1 LEEEM
6 TRTGIGFEERL
17 ISAVCA
23 VSPVGNGSLEQP
35 FSSDVNGFGS
45 LLTATVIAAAT
56 STKRN
61 GYLVCNGHFMRV
73 TLKTEGNYFL
83 TDDGVVEFKKDVEEK
98 EIWVPSEDKSTIRI
112 KVGGQEVS
120 FEIEVI
126 VAEIEDIES

>member
-1 LEEEM
+1 M
-6 TRTGIGFEERL
+6 TRTGIGFKERL
-17 ISAVCA
+17 ISAVCG

-56 STKRN
+56 SAKRR
-61 GYLVCNGHFMRV
+61 GYFVCNGHFMRV
-73 TLKTEGNYFL
+73 TLMSKGNYFL

-98 EIWVPSEDKSTIRI
+98 EIWVPSEDKSTTCIE
-112 KVGGQEVS
+112 VGGEEVS

-126 VAEIEDIES
+126 AVESEDI